1 MVMTIQKTFDAET
14 KQLTLTLEG
23 RLDTATAPELEKEL
37 KAALEEVDVLVMDF
51 ADLVYLSSAGIR
63 VIILAQK
70 LMKPPKQM
78 MIRNVNEIVYEVFEM
93 TGLTE
98 VMKINTAQ

>member
-1 MVMTIQKTFDAET
+1 MTIQKTFDAEI
-14 KQLTLTLEG
+14 KQLTLTLKG
-23 RLDTATAPELEKEL
+23 RLDTTTAPELEKEL
-37 KAALEEVDVLVMDF
+37 KTTLEEVNVLVMDF

-70 LMKPPKQM
+70 LMKAPKKM

-98 VMKINTAQ
+98 VIKINTAQ